1 MTVQTPPEPGH
12 YPSAPPWTGQPEP
25 QHAPYP
31 PQSWAG
37 QPEPQQAPYPQQT
50 PYPPQSWNGQ
60 PEPQAWNSQPE
71 PQHGHHAAQPW
82 PGQQAPDPGHYPSSP
97 PWAGQPEP
105 EPEPPPA
112 PHTAPLFGGTV
123 APYGSPENKHGQL
136 LVRFPGEVHDLNR
149 PVAPSWRP
157 VVAWTFV
164 LSALG
169 IISVLRR
176 SSQARRYGRPR
187 RPYWIAFA
195 VTLVAGAAFWWAAVI
210 NVAIPLYH
218 YHQESGLT
226 EQLQTSL
233 VSDSRVTKKFGAV
246 SAVECTSDSDRDA
259 EGVRTYLCTFELSTG
274 KTNGM
279 YVNADTEGNW
289 REKE

>member
-12 YPSAPPWTGQPEP
+12 YPSAPPWAVPPEP
-25 QHAPYP
+25 AHRPTA
-31 PQSWAG
+31 
-37 QPEPQQAPYPQQT
+37 
-50 PYPPQSWNGQ
+50 
-60 PEPQAWNSQPE
+60 
-71 PQHGHHAAQPW
+71 
-82 PGQQAPDPGHYPSSP
+82 P
-97 PWAGQPEP
+97 PWAGPPESTPPWAVPPEP
-105 EPEPPPA
+105 EPQS
-112 PHTAPLFGGTV
+112 APLYGGTV

-157 VVAWTFV
+157 VVAWTFL

-176 SSQARRYGRPR
+176 SAQAKRYGRPR
-187 RPYWIAFA
+187 RPYWIAFV
-195 VTLVAGAAFWWAAVI
+195 VTLLAGGAFWSAAVL
-210 NVAIPLYH
+210 NAAIPLYH
-218 YHQESGLT
+218 HQQESGLT
-226 EQLQTSL
+226 EQLQTAL
-233 VSDSRVTKKFGAV
+233 VSDSRVTKEFGAV
-246 SAVECTSDSDRDA
+246 SAVECTTESERDA

-289 REKE
+289 QEKE